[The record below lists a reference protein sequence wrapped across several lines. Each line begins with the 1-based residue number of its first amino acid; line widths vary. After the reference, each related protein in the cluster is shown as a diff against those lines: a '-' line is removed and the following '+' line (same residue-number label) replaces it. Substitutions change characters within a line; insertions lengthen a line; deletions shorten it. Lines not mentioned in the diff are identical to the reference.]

1 MVSVRIKI
9 SKYQNL
15 EGMMA
20 HFNHFYKPTRARAP
34 GFTLVE
40 LVVVITILG
49 VLAAT
54 AISRF
59 SQMGSDARAAN
70 VNTLAGTLRSTAE
83 MIHMKCAVTAN
94 CINQNGQITFD
105 GKTYFLN
112 FGWIDSGGA
121 LGTDQIDTAINY
133 TGFTASLPDD
143 HNTKFTADGAKDPSN
158 CYVTYQDI
166 FISAIGNINII
177 AVTSG
182 C

>member
-1 MVSVRIKI
+1 
-9 SKYQNL
+9 
-15 EGMMA
+15 MA

-59 SQMGSDARAAN
+59 SQLGSDARAAT
-70 VNTLAGTLRSTAE
+70 VNALAGTLRSTAD

-94 CINQNGQITFD
+94 CINQDAQFTFD
-105 GKTYFLN
+105 GKNYWLN
-112 FGWIDSGGA
+112 WGWIDAGDN
-121 LGTDQIDTAINY
+121 LGINQIDTAISY
-133 TGFTASLPDD
+133 SGFTVSLD
-143 HNTKFTADGAKDPSN
+143 NAAITRFTANGAKDPSN
-158 CYVTYQDI
+158 CYVAYKEA
-166 FISAIGNINII
+166 FIDRFITITP
-177 AVTSG
+177 VVSG